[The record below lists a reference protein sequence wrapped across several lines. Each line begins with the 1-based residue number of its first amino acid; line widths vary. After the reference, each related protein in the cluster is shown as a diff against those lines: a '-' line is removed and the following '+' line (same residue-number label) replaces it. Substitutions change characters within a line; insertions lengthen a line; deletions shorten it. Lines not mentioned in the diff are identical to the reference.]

1 MKELIKNGV
10 KNIVKLADELGM
22 FCWKVTK
29 TKKGILGLVLI
40 LFCAQLL
47 VQWFAYVTGKNPT
60 FIKNMQDF
68 IMYVPL
74 TISLKVGLISI
85 AGKLWKSQKLNS
97 NPEIIEDNPVHNKL
111 PQTKFLKN
119 ELLFTHENIK
129 KEQEINK

>member
-1 MKELIKNGV
+1 MKELIKNGR

-29 TKKGILGLVLI
+29 TKKGILELVLI
-40 LFCAQLL
+40 LFCVQLL
-47 VQWFAYVTGKNPT
+47 VQWFAYATGKNPT
-60 FIKNMQDF
+60 FIKNMQNF

-97 NPEIIEDNPVHNKL
+97 SPDLIEDNPVHDKL
-111 PQTKFLKN
+111 PQTKLLKN
-119 ELLFTHENIK
+119 ELMFTQEIINEK
-129 KEQEINK
+129 EINK